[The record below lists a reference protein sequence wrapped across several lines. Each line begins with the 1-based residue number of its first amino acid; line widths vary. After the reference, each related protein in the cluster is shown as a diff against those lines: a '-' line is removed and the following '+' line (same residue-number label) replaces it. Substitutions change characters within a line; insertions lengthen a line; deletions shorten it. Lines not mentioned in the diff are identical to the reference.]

1 MLPSTTTAMVSQS
14 PSLRTMPS
22 APRAQLIGAMFA
34 PAQIHICCGPVESLS
49 ASGMGS
55 MLWTSTLSSA
65 PAAVAMLAPL
75 LFSARY
81 CAADG
86 DAVKTGSRALRAVV
100 RYRQP
105 MARNMTDY
113 AATCRS
119 FQLPTAARFNW
130 AFDTFDAWA
139 RDPAKLAL
147 LWVAADGQPRRF
159 TYAELAQRSRRF
171 ANALAGLGVAAGE
184 RVLVM
189 LPRVHQ
195 WWEIVLGR
203 IRARAVS
210 VPGTT
215 LLTPKDIEYRL
226 NIAE

>member
-1 MLPSTTTAMVSQS
+1 
-14 PSLRTMPS
+14 
-22 APRAQLIGAMFA
+22 
-34 PAQIHICCGPVESLS
+34 
-49 ASGMGS
+49 
-55 MLWTSTLSSA
+55 
-65 PAAVAMLAPL
+65 
-75 LFSARY
+75 
-81 CAADG
+81 
-86 DAVKTGSRALRAVV
+86 
-100 RYRQP
+100 

-119 FQLPTAARFNW
+119 FQLPTPARFNW

-159 TYAELAQRSRRF
+159 TYAELAERSRRF

-184 RVLVM
+184 RVFVM

-195 WWEIVLGR
+195 WWEIVLGC

-226 NIAE
+226 NIAEASVVVTDEDNQEKIERVMARCPTVKHLSSSGGAPAGTRTSRCWGARRRRWRTRGTRAATR

>member
-1 MLPSTTTAMVSQS
+1 
-14 PSLRTMPS
+14 
-22 APRAQLIGAMFA
+22 
-34 PAQIHICCGPVESLS
+34 
-49 ASGMGS
+49 
-55 MLWTSTLSSA
+55 
-65 PAAVAMLAPL
+65 
-75 LFSARY
+75 
-81 CAADG
+81 
-86 DAVKTGSRALRAVV
+86 
-100 RYRQP
+100 

-119 FQLPTAARFNW
+119 FQLPTPARFNW

-159 TYAELAQRSRRF
+159 TYAELAERSRRF

-184 RVLVM
+184 RVFVM

-195 WWEIVLGR
+195 WWEIVLGC

-226 NIAE
+226 NIAEASVVVTDEDNQEKIERVMARCRRSSTGSSSGGAPAGTRTSRCWGARRRRWRTRGTRAATR

>member
-1 MLPSTTTAMVSQS
+1 MAHPTRLPSTMTAIVSQS

-22 APRAQLIGAMFA
+22 APRAQLMGAMFA

-55 MLWTSTLSSA
+55 MVWTSPLSSA
-65 PAAVAMLAPL
+65 PAAVAMMAPL
-75 LFSARY
+75 CFRRDTAPPMQTL
-81 CAADG
+81 
-86 DAVKTGSRALRAVV
+86 SRRGHGV

-119 FQLPTAARFNW
+119 FQLPTPARFNW

-147 LWVAADGQPRRF
+147 LWVAADGQPRR
-159 TYAELAQRSRRF
+159 
-171 ANALAGLGVAAGE
+171 
-184 RVLVM
+184 
-189 LPRVHQ
+189 
-195 WWEIVLGR
+195 
-203 IRARAVS
+203 
-210 VPGTT
+210 
-215 LLTPKDIEYRL
+215 
-226 NIAE
+226 